1 MNELAPKLFKIFFRS
16 KKYFLSSENELVEVT
31 SKMNILGDF
40 MRQNLQIQSFCVKP
54 YVTYCGGSVQILKR
68 EGILF

>member
-1 MNELAPKLFKIFFRS
+1 MDELASKLFKTFFWS
-16 KKYFLSSENELVEVT
+16 KKSFLSSENELVEVT
-31 SKMNILGDF
+31 SKIDILGDF

-68 EGILF
+68 EGSLF